1 MRAFDPMFRRRR
13 RRMMM
18 RRGSNGIG
26 ILGLA
31 GIGYAVYRFLQTD
44 QGRAVKNGIVD
55 QMRNIGERMQTSR
68 ENMRSRSSNISA
80 QTF

>member
-1 MRAFDPMFRRRR
+1 MKAFDPMFRGRR

-18 RRGSNGIG
+18 RRGSSGIG

-31 GIGYAVYRFLQTD
+31 GLGYAIYRLMQTER
-44 QGRAVKNGIVD
+44 GRAMRDGIVD
-55 QMRNIGERMQTSR
+55 QMRHLGERLQTSR
-68 ENMRSRSSNISA
+68 EDMRSRSISS